1 MAPLPLR
8 VGRTVGGN
16 RMTITLSQRACSQK
30 YHDYLKTLGD
40 RFDEIQPCGNSL
52 PQGTVFMSLR
62 TKQEAIGWEQERI
75 LWKIDGQKEDD
86 ATTKTQLS
94 LVSVWKV
101 DEFQSK
107 LGLPK
112 HDIDDEQGIV
122 VGVDVP
128 RV

>member
-1 MAPLPLR
+1 M
-8 VGRTVGGN
+8 
-16 RMTITLSQRACSQK
+16 
-30 YHDYLKTLGD
+30 
-40 RFDEIQPCGNSL
+40 
-52 PQGTVFMSLR
+52 
-62 TKQEAIGWEQERI
+62 I

-112 HDIDDEQGIV
+112 HDIDVERGVVFVVYEPRQTQTSMDWLHFFGPISEMIHLGKLYGLFKGVLSSRFVRAKEIDEESS
-122 VGVDVP
+122 
-128 RV
+128 